1 MNKVNKVSDKYKT
14 KNIKTEGKEVFLTTI
29 NHMRANTISSK
40 NFRLT
45 AVRTYKV
52 WLSGSLFRPLKKM
65 RRVINDIAENT
76 VASIAMSLKE
86 SSGFMNDLNINPA
99 NNIRK

>member
-1 MNKVNKVSDKYKT
+1 VSVKYKT

-29 NHMRANTISSK
+29 NHKRANTNSSK

-45 AVRTYKV
+45 ATRTYNV

-65 RRVINDIAENT
+65 RRVINDIAENA
-76 VASIAMSLKE
+76 VVSIAKSLKE
-86 SSGFMNDLNINPA
+86 SSGSVNDINRNPA
-99 NNIRK
+99 SNIRK